1 MVLSACKGQSVFKN
15 GSFEVAKMWN
25 KLLAGAVLTGLSCSL
40 AFAGSTLD
48 QIKSSKQL
56 TIGYRESSVPFSYLD
71 GNQKPV
77 GFSMDLCAQVVDKLK
92 QSLNVP
98 QLTVKYLPVTSA
110 NRIPLIQ
117 NGTVNIECGGTA
129 NSLERQKQVGFS
141 VATFVSHT
149 KWLTKTDSGINNAKD
164 LKGKTVVVTQ
174 GSNAVQ
180 FAKEINEKDGLGLNI
195 VQAHDHAES
204 MLMLQSGRAAAFMED
219 DILLAAKKA
228 DASNPNQFKFLPDSY
243 NTLAYGLMVPKDDP
257 EFKALVDKTL
267 SDMMAS
273 GQFTQVYKK
282 WFENPIP
289 PRNANLNFPL
299 TQDLKDRIAHPSD
312 KVPS

>member
-1 MVLSACKGQSVFKN
+1 MFKKWI
-15 GSFEVAKMWN
+15 VA
-25 KLLAGAVLTGLSCSL
+25 AAVTCLGCTASLT
-40 AFAGSTLD
+40 AFASGTLD

-56 TIGYRESSVPFSYLD
+56 TIGYRESSVPFSFLD
-71 GNQKPV
+71 KNQKPV
-77 GFSMDLCAQVVDKLK
+77 GFSMDLCSQIVDHLK
-92 QSLNVP
+92 KSLGVP
-98 QLTVKYLPVTSA
+98 DLNVKYLPVTSA

-117 NGTVNIECGGTA
+117 NGTVTIECGGTA
-129 NSLERQKQVGFS
+129 NSLDRQKQVGFS

-149 KWLTKTDSGINNAKD
+149 KWLTKKGSGINSAQD

-180 FAKEINEKDGLGLNI
+180 FVKQISDKDGLGLSI

-228 DASNPNQFKFLPDSY
+228 EASNPDQYAFLPDSY
-243 NTLAYGLMVPKDDP
+243 NTLYYGLMVLKDAP
-257 EFKALVDKTL
+257 ELKALVDKTL

-273 GQFTQVYKK
+273 GEFVQIYKK
-282 WFENPIP
+282 WFESPIP
-289 PRNANLNFPL
+289 PNNVNLNFPISN
-299 TQDLKDRIAHPSD
+299 DLKERIAHPSD
-312 KVPS
+312 KVPA